1 MVECKGMFVYLVA
14 LTLILTLV
22 ETVLFFVG
30 ILPSVGSA
38 SSFDLIFVLARFA
51 IVIYTGWIF
60 AKHGLKTVAV
70 KASILVFAAVTL
82 VFLAVPIGLYVQG
95 NSASIPPVSYL
106 VIAWALSLL
115 VNIVIS
121 IILAAIV
128 AWISYAAQKPKAGAG
143 AEKIETVRKAVT
155 AHLAEP
161 AKTVKKKAARKKS
174 KGKRSR

>member
-1 MVECKGMFVYLVA
+1 MVECKGIFVYLVA

-22 ETVLFFVG
+22 ETILFFVG

-51 IVIYTGWIF
+51 IVVYTGWIF

-70 KASILVFAAVTL
+70 KVSILVFAAVTL

-106 VIAWALSLL
+106 VIAWVVSIL

-128 AWISYAAQKPKAGAG
+128 AWISYTAQKPKAG

-155 AHLAEP
+155 AHSAEP
-161 AKTVKKKAARKKS
+161 AKTVKKKAARKRS
-174 KGKRSR
+174 KGKRRR